1 MAVATAAALDRCV
14 LGQYR
19 HPLDYFNFT
28 HVSDHFVLVGL
39 LDPDAVNV
47 FLMLSSV
54 ESTQLA
60 ILNSIVFVI
69 QTCIFE

>member
-1 MAVATAAALDRCV
+1 VATAAALDRCV

-19 HPLDYFNFT
+19 HMLDYFSFA

>member
-1 MAVATAAALDRCV
+1 M
-14 LGQYR
+14 
-19 HPLDYFNFT
+19 LDYFGFA

-47 FLMLSSV
+47 LLMLSSV

-69 QTCIFE
+69 QTCIFK